1 MDKDCLSVEAAARRA
16 QIVAAARELYEQRG
30 LSHTSVKDITEA
42 VGVTR
47 SLFYHYFA
55 DKDAVTTAVL
65 DDYVAEFREMVDH
78 WNASRELHN
87 VRKALHDCVSMLRRG
102 VFDKGSFRADL
113 ARNENA
119 SLYLQFSGRAAEVLA
134 RQMTETT
141 AVEYAR
147 YHRLE
152 IDHLY
157 EMFYA
162 LIIGLAGYLRRY
174 PDASDEALESV
185 VAQSLHL
192 DLDNTALLSQPDQAD
207 AQDPQ
212 GAAR

>member
-1 MDKDCLSVEAAARRA
+1 MDKECLSAEAAARRA

-47 SLFYHYFA
+47 SLFYHYFT

-78 WNASRELHN
+78 WNASRERHN
-87 VRKALHDCVSMLRRG
+87 VRKALHDCVTMLRRG

-119 SLYLQFSGRAAEVLA
+119 SLYLQFAARSAEVLA
-134 RQMTETT
+134 RHLTDTT

-147 YHRLE
+147 HHQLE

-157 EMFYA
+157 EMFYT
-162 LIIGLAGYLRRY
+162 LIIGLVGYLRRY
-174 PDASDEALESV
+174 PDASDEVLETI
-185 VAQSLHL
+185 VAQTLHL
-192 DLDNTALLSQPDQAD
+192 DLDNEALKESEESRATSGETA
-207 AQDPQ
+207 
-212 GAAR
+212 